1 MARWAEDARGRLAAS
16 ALELFAERGFAATTV
31 DEVAAAAGV
40 TQRTFFRHFR
50 DKEEV
55 LFADDDRLLQVLLDG
70 VGRAGGEDPEDD
82 LRHALESIS
91 VELEPRREQLR
102 RRAAVISTDVS
113 LTGRE
118 LAKQA
123 GWTAAVARALRERGY
138 PGTQADLMAQV
149 GFAVFRHAMDRWL
162 AQDDGPSLT
171 AHVEQCRADAG
182 VAFGSR

>member
-70 VGRAGGEDPEDD
+70 VGRAEGEDAEAD
-82 LRHALESIS
+82 LGHALAVVSA
-91 VELEPRREQLR
+91 ELEPRREQLR
-102 RRAAVISTDVS
+102 RRAGVIATDVA

-123 GWTAAVARALRERGY
+123 GWTAAVAQVLQERGY

-149 GFAVFRHAMDRWL
+149 GFAVFRNAMDRWL
-162 AQDDGPSLT
+162 SQSDGPPLA
-171 AHVEQCRADAG
+171 AHVEQCRADVGA
-182 VAFGSR
+182 AFRSR